1 MAATMA
7 DRSRPSSPDGSP
19 LLAGGLDAL
28 VAELRTDR
36 RFVHVERIPART
48 ARFGDL
54 ARPLPRE
61 IQDRLGVTRLWTHQA
76 AAIDLARAGTS
87 VSVATGTASGKSLCY
102 QVPIAEAVNRTI
114 RPGTALAM
122 FPTKALAQ
130 DQLRSLGTLD
140 IPGMTAATYDGD
152 TDPGTRTWIRANAN
166 VILTN
171 PEMLHVGV
179 LPHHARWGPFLR
191 RLEFVVVDELHTLR
205 GIFGSHVAHVLR
217 RLRRV
222 CAHYGSHPT
231 FVFSSATIGQP
242 EQLASDLCGLPV
254 QAVTDDGS
262 PRGERIFVLWNPQAE
277 PESDPEPQATRMR
290 SAASAEPAGAASAR
304 PTSTRPTSANQDTA
318 RLTAALVTAGHR
330 TIAFC
335 RSRKGTELVAGD
347 VRRRLSESAATSIA
361 SYRGGYLASERREI
375 EARIADGTVRGVIA
389 TSALELGVDIGGLD
403 ACVINGFP
411 GTVASLWQQAGRAG
425 RATETSVAALVAGE
439 DQLDQWFMAHPTE
452 LFTRPPEPAVIN
464 AANPFVALPHL
475 ACAAYELPL
484 RARDEQWWSPD
495 VLGDSIR
502 DLVQLDALKVRPSL
516 ADRGTGTGT
525 GTDESVAYY
534 AARGWPSSGV
544 GLRSTGGSEFS
555 IALDSGDLVGTVD
568 AARAFNL
575 VHPGAIYL
583 HQGQTYRVRE
593 LHVEDRYAI
602 VEPHDGS
609 EYTQPRSETD
619 IELIEAEQQRTVGR
633 SGLYLGRVRVHSRV
647 IGYKRFDRFTGS
659 LVGHEELFL
668 PPSDLETRAFW
679 YTVPDTLLAA
689 AGVDPLDVPG
699 TLHAVEHAAIGMM
712 PLFAI
717 CDRWDVGGVSTPFL
731 PETGMPTIVV
741 YDGYPGGAGVAEL
754 GYQAADRHLD
764 ATREVIAACP
774 CDAGCPSCVQSPKC
788 GNGNEPLDKSGAQR
802 LLDALLGTGRTE
814 VTARRAS

>member
-1 MAATMA
+1 MAG
-7 DRSRPSSPDGSP
+7 RSRPPSAPDAAAP
-19 LLAGGLDAL
+19 DRRALDAL
-28 VAELRTDR
+28 VSQLRGDR
-36 RFVHVERIPART
+36 RFVHVERIPARP

-54 ARPLPRE
+54 ERPLPIE
-61 IQDRLGVTRLWTHQA
+61 VQDRLGVERLWSHQA
-76 AAIDLARAGTS
+76 AAIDLARSRTS
-87 VSVATGTASGKSLCY
+87 VAVATGTASGKSLCY
-102 QVPIAEAVNRTI
+102 QVPIAEAANRTI
-114 RPGTALAM
+114 RPGTSLAL

-130 DQLRSLGTLD
+130 DQLRAIGALEV
-140 IPGMTAATYDGD
+140 PGLVAATYDGD
-152 TDPGTRTWIRANAN
+152 TTPETRTWVRANASL
-166 VILTN
+166 VLTN
-171 PEMLHVGV
+171 PEMVHVGV

-191 RLEFVVVDELHTLR
+191 RLEYVVIDELHTLR

-222 CAHYGSHPT
+222 CAHYGSQPT
-231 FVFSSATIGQP
+231 FIFSSATIGEP
-242 EQLASDLCGLPV
+242 DELASDLCGLPV

-262 PRGERIFVLWNPQAE
+262 PRGERLFVLWNPQAN
-277 PESDPEPQATRMR
+277 PDLPRPARAAESGR
-290 SAASAEPAGAASAR
+290 SARAAQSGEADEAGGSSR
-304 PTSTRPTSANQDTA
+304 SSANQDTA
-318 RLTAALVTAGHR
+318 RLTAALVGAGHR

-335 RSRKGTELVAGD
+335 RSRKGTELVAAD
-347 VRRRLSESAATSIA
+347 VRRRLTTADAAGIA
-361 SYRGGYLASERREI
+361 SYRGGYLAAERREI
-375 EARIADGTVRGVIA
+375 EARIADGTVRGVVA

-403 ACVINGFP
+403 ACVMNGFP

-425 RATETSVAALVAGE
+425 RAAETSIAALVAGD

-464 AANPFVALPHL
+464 AANPFVAVAHL

-484 RARDEQWWSPD
+484 RARDEQWWGPD
-495 VLGDSIR
+495 ILGDGIR
-502 DLVQLDALKVRPSL
+502 DLVQLDVVKVRPSL
-516 ADRGTGTGT
+516 ADRGRGNS
-525 GTDESVAYY
+525 TDEAVAYY

-544 GLRSTGGSEFS
+544 GIRSTGGGELS

-568 AARAFNL
+568 ASRAFTL
-575 VHPGAIYL
+575 VHPGAVYL
-583 HQGQTYRVRE
+583 HRGQTYRVRE
-593 LHVEDRYAI
+593 LHVDDRYAI
-602 VEPHDGS
+602 VDPDDGA

-647 IGYKRFDRFTGS
+647 VGYKRFDRFTGE
-659 LVGHEELFL
+659 LLGHEELSL

-689 AGVDPLDVPG
+689 AGIDPLDVPG

-731 PETGMPTIVV
+731 PETGTPTIVV

-754 GYQAADRHLD
+754 GFEAADRHLE
-764 ATREVIAACP
+764 ATREVIAACA
-774 CDAGCPSCVQSPKC
+774 CDHGCPSCVQSPKC
-788 GNGNEPLDKSGAQR
+788 GNGNEPLDKAGAML
-802 LLDALLGTGRTE
+802 LLDALLSTE
-814 VTARRAS
+814 RAAVGARHAS